1 MANNWI
7 GKPAKDISN
16 RIEEIGSQL
25 ERARSGQID
34 LSQETQQNLEN
45 ELIQLAEAS
54 RKGQDC
60 TNRNA
65 DVGWMRENIE
75 TCKTYLNSE
84 AYAYWKS
91 AIETDF
97 TGPNPCGTTTIA
109 TISKSL
115 QKLFKFL
122 K

>member
-60 TNRNA
+60 
-65 DVGWMRENIE
+65 
-75 TCKTYLNSE
+75 
-84 AYAYWKS
+84 
-91 AIETDF
+91 
-97 TGPNPCGTTTIA
+97 
-109 TISKSL
+109 
-115 QKLFKFL
+115 
-122 K
+122 